1 MLFRM
6 SLASWYRVL
15 NSWDCRES
23 IFDHLKQ
30 ATRARRTARC
40 SFSMCRRRAH
50 IHRLVLECVATS
62 FARPLSDS
70 VSHHQHRIL
79 GALRSIKI
87 LYHNQISLII
97 WYLLRIYMTTNY
109 NLNYMMFE
117 IYICILCYFVNL
129 TINWY
134 WRWPDCDRNIYD
146 LYIINVNI

>member
-6 SLASWYRVL
+6 SLASWYRTVEIVEKAFSIAWNKRL
-15 NSWDCRES
+15 EREERLAVHSRCAEGEHTYIGSCLSVWLPVSPDHCLILCRIINTEY
-23 IFDHLKQ
+23 
-30 ATRARRTARC
+30 
-40 SFSMCRRRAH
+40 
-50 IHRLVLECVATS
+50 LEHS
-62 FARPLSDS
+62 
-70 VSHHQHRIL
+70 
-79 GALRSIKI
+79 GALKFYIIIK
-87 LYHNQISLII
+87 LII
-97 WYLLRIYMTTNY
+97 WYLSRIYMTTNY